1 MGVELSYPLTILRL
15 FLKRW
20 APALFIM
27 AVIFAASSQTKV
39 ELPDFGERDVWVKK
53 LGHVCGYA
61 ALAWAYL
68 RGLTY
73 GGRAPTWRAALL
85 AVVAAALYGASDEY
99 HQSFVAGRGAS
110 AVDVAIDTVGAM
122 LGVGA
127 TAIWRWWREQPLRQQ
142 NKPAGS

>member
-1 MGVELSYPLTILRL
+1 LTQVGL
-15 FLKRW
+15 FLRRW
-20 APALFIM
+20 APALLIM
-27 AVIFAASSQTKV
+27 AVIFAASSQTKL
-39 ELPDFGERDVWVKK
+39 ELPDFGERDLWVKK
-53 LGHVCGYA
+53 LGHACGYA

-73 GGRAPTWRAALL
+73 GGSALSLRAALL

-99 HQSFVAGRGAS
+99 HQSFVAGRGS
-110 AVDVAIDTVGAM
+110 TAVDVAIDTVGAV

-127 TAIWRWWREQPLRQQ
+127 TATWRWWREQPLWRQ